1 MGKVKRLNAKVTL
14 EMENTL
20 ADSKYTGCLKTKEWT
35 PLGPGEVE
43 FKYYCPNAGLVLIE
57 ELQGGPTVRVEL
69 TDINP

>member
-1 MGKVKRLNAKVTL
+1 VKRLNTKVAL

-20 ADSKYTGCLKTKEWT
+20 ADSEYTGCLKIKEWT
-35 PLGPGEVE
+35 PLSPGAVE
-43 FKYYCPNAGLVLIE
+43 FKYYCPYVGLVLIE